1 MLPGRGNS
9 GGSWPPASP
18 RSPKYDNGKLSRPT
32 SSPVPQ
38 YKNLKNN
45 SLRRQ
50 MYLLKCILLNALQY
64 YSFVIEFTE
73 GNHEPLRGEREEI
86 KKMELNKFP
95 LAFEEVANSLKS
107 SKLEEGNLL
116 NK

>member
-1 MLPGRGNS
+1 MHPFEC
-9 GGSWPPASP
+9 
-18 RSPKYDNGKLSRPT
+18 T
-32 SSPVPQ
+32 T
-38 YKNLKNN
+38 
-45 SLRRQ
+45 
-50 MYLLKCILLNALQY
+50 I

-107 SKLEEGNLL
+107 CKLSFQVANLL
-116 NK
+116 